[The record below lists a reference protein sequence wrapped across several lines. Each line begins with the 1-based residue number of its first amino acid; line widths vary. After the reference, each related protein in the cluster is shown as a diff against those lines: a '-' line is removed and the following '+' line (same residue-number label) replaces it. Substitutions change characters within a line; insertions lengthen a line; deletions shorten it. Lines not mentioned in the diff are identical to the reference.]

1 MIAGDFVDDCPEA
14 RHKADVEGAAPGK
27 LVAALCLGRI
37 SQLVGRGVR
46 SVEPNRIFFH
56 SPTSPVCKR
65 LRPGRLPATGDFRPL
80 NYRFLSIV
88 LVARSRRQRGFSL
101 LGEPDATKH

>member
-14 RHKADVEGAAPGK
+14 RHKADVEGAASGK

-56 SPTSPVCKR
+56 SPTLPVGKR
-65 LRPGRLPATGDFRPL
+65 HRPGRLPQQGILNRLTVDFFP
-80 NYRFLSIV
+80 S
-88 LVARSRRQRGFSL
+88 GW
-101 LGEPDATKH
+101 